1 MTENETKNE
10 IPVEIKLVRVG
21 DAYYEEKDA
30 PRLGEDCHQPVPEGV
45 MPFNRRKQ
53 IFAGLGVAILIIDQ
67 LTKWRIEATI
77 PLYTSMAPIPDLYP
91 YFQFTHV
98 PNTGTLFGLFPD
110 AKWIFTALAVIVS
123 VGLAVFNY
131 SLPTQSIKL
140 RLALGFLFGGA
151 IGNLTDRF
159 RIGHV
164 TDFLNVNLRP
174 LLEPLIDIPILDWA
188 IFNVADMAIST
199 GIAIMLYIILFEPEL
214 IEEPGGRSGVENA
227 VDDVQR
233 DPAYHAE

>member
-1 MTENETKNE
+1 MIENETNNE
-10 IPVEIKLVRVG
+10 TTTDVKLVRVG
-21 DAYYEEKDA
+21 DVYYEEKDV
-30 PRLGEDCHQPVPEGV
+30 PHLGEDCRQPVPEGT

-53 IFAGLGVAILIIDQ
+53 IFAWLGVVILIIDQ

-77 PLYTSMAPIPDLYP
+77 PLYTSVAPIPELYP
-91 YFQFTHV
+91 YLQFTHV
-98 PNTGTLFGLFPD
+98 PNTGTLFGIFPE
-110 AKWIFTALAVIVS
+110 AKWIFTVLAVIVS

-131 SLPTQSIKL
+131 RLPTQSLKL

-151 IGNLTDRF
+151 LGNLTDRF

-164 TDFLNVNLRP
+164 TDFVNVNLRP

-199 GIAIMLYIILFEPEL
+199 GIAFMLYIILFEPEL
-214 IEEPGGRSGVENA
+214 IEEPDEASTAETTNHDFQKDA
-227 VDDVQR
+227 
-233 DPAYHAE
+233 AYHAE